1 MPSSVPRLC
10 PQMVWDIPTATAK
23 QRVFGHASR
32 VNALA
37 MNDAGTLLITGSYDT
52 SIRLYDMR
60 AARQQR
66 PVQTLA
72 DASDSVTCIALGPAD
87 SASVLAGSVDGCLRT
102 YDMRAGQ
109 LRTDTLG
116 APITGMRL
124 GLDGAT
130 VAASCLPERA
140 QAEYGTVRVLDTASG
155 SLLNLFA
162 GHAHARY
169 ASTCALVH
177 ADAGVLA
184 PGEDG
189 RLAAWDMLM
198 DGAMVPGARTLR
210 APPTPRWSAWLPSS
224 PATGALARSAASG
237 VPASVTGLDAM
248 PRYAA
253 ASDRESAA
261 VLAWGHG
268 GQLCLLGNHVDATNA
283 GRLQDPDGAP
293 APMAWATPIQ
303 GGVQRS
309 AERGQA

>member
-1 MPSSVPRLC
+1 
-10 PQMVWDIPTATAK
+10 MVWDIPAATVK
-23 QRVFGHASR
+23 QHMFGHASR

-37 MNDAGTLLITGSYDT
+37 MNDAGTLLFTGSYDT
-52 SIRLYDMR
+52 CIRLYDLR

-87 SASVLAGSVDGCLRT
+87 SPSVLAGSVDGCLRT

-109 LRTDTLG
+109 LRTDKLG
-116 APITGMRL
+116 APITGIQL

-155 SLLNLFA
+155 CLLNLFA
-162 GHAHARY
+162 GHAHMRY

-198 DGAMVPGARTLR
+198 DGAVVPGARTLR

-224 PATGALARSAASG
+224 PAMGALASSAAG
-237 VPASVTGLDAM
+237 GLLVPITGLAAM

-253 ASDRESAA
+253 ASDRETAA

-268 GQLCLLGNHVDATNA
+268 GQLCLLGNHVDATSA
-283 GRLQDPDGAP
+283 GRLQDPDSAP
-293 APMAWATPIQ
+293 APMAWASPMQ
-303 GGVQRS
+303 GGAQRGP
-309 AERGQA
+309 EHGHQT